1 MIGQI
6 VNHAKNILVIV
17 AHPDDETLWCGGT
30 ILLNPQCNWFII
42 SMCRKNDLDRAPK
55 FYKVLRRLKAKGL
68 MGNLDDSPKQM
79 SLDKKTVEQH
89 ILDLLPNRIFD
100 LIITHSPFG
109 EYTRHLRH
117 EEIGSAVINLWTY
130 KKINTKELWCFAY
143 EDGNKKYYPKAIE
156 DANIL
161 LMLPKNI
168 WKEKYQLIT
177 EVYGFEQTGFEAKTT
192 TKVEAFWRFLSPK
205 DAQDWMEKQEVLY
218 K

>member
-55 FYKVLRRLKAKGL
+55 FYKVLRRLKSKGL

-79 SLDKKTVEQH
+79 PLDKKTVEQH

-192 TKVEAFWRFLSPK
+192 TKVEAFWKFLSPK
-205 DAQDWMEKQEVLY
+205 DAQDWMEEQEILH